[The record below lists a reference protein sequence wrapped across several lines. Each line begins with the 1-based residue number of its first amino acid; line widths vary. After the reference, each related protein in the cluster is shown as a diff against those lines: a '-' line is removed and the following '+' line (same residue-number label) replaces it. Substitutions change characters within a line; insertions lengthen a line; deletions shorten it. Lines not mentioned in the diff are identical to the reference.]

1 MKRFLVLF
9 CIGAFLVLP
18 CLTHAQTTKDDSSLD
33 IGSRTARFL
42 QYQDGPNPP
51 SPPPIP
57 TPPPDAQFDYVKI
70 DIRGEGDVDQ
80 IEFGTPGK
88 DKIEQYGSTGNV
100 TQYVEGDEDADWI
113 LQVGGD
119 LNSNQTAIAG
129 NGDDTIY
136 QYGGKG
142 DTTQYAEGG
151 LGNKTIIQVG
161 GEGANTMEI
170 AGGRGGAHIEQYGG
184 QGTNTMKLTGSTG
197 DDVTMMY
204 GSPANDS
211 MTYTVN
217 AGADTVTINGG
228 SGCDTLTINKNQKNF
243 TIQDYAGK
251 VLLKSGSG
259 GSTITILNIQYTK
272 VIGDGGEILW
282 EYEMDDITSKSITV
296 LPQGSGKGT
305 VVSKKVAG
313 IDCGSTCQGSFRE
326 GTTIK
331 LSVKADGDSVFRGWS
346 GACTGTS
353 KTCTLV
359 MSDDYTVTVTFAS
372 DPLMKATPSSKKY
385 GSVKLTKTKT
395 ATFTIKN
402 MTTNGKKDLLVGS
415 INSDNPAFVLTED
428 PCSNSTIPPKGACK
442 FKVQFVPV
450 TGPQG
455 ATLAIPSNDPGVPV
469 TELSLTAE
477 GVP

>member
-1 MKRFLVLF
+1 MKRFLVLVF
-9 CIGAFLVLP
+9 VVFFFYLSTPYYAHSQSGVP
-18 CLTHAQTTKDDSSLD
+18 Q
-33 IGSRTARFL
+33 
-42 QYQDGPNPP
+42 
-51 SPPPIP
+51 PPPVP
-57 TPPPDAQFDYVKI
+57 TPPPDDQFDYVKI
-70 DIRGEGDVDQ
+70 DIGGVGDLDQ
-80 IEFGTPGK
+80 IEFGTIGK
-88 DKIEQYGSTGNV
+88 DKIVQYGGTGNS
-100 TQYVEGDEDADWI
+100 TQFAEGSEGDDWI

-119 LNSNQTAIAG
+119 GLSDQTAILG
-129 NGDDTIY
+129 DGDDTVY
-136 QYGGKG
+136 QYGGQG
-142 DTTQYAEGG
+142 DTTQYVEGAA
-151 LGNKTIIQVG
+151 GNEKIIQVG
-161 GEGANTMEI
+161 GDGANTME
-170 AGGRGGAHIEQYGG
+170 ASGGMGQNRIEQYGG
-184 QGTNTMKLTGSTG
+184 QGANTMKMRGATG
-197 DDVTMMY
+197 DDVIIMY
-204 GSPANDS
+204 GGPGEDTLEYDVTS
-211 MTYTVN
+211 
-217 AGADTVTINGG
+217 GADTVTINGG